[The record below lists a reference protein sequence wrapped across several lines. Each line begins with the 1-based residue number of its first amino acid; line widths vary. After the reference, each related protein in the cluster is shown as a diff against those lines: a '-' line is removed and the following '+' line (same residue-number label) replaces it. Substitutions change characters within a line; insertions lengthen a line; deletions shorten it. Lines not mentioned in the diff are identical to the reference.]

1 MAGCRIVNAAVE
13 GSVENI
19 NKIAE
24 QYKTLGTNFIT
35 YMNNANA
42 EMAGDA
48 KDALQ
53 NFINT
58 DVTSFVEE
66 CLPRAVKG
74 MATIQDAN
82 RTSFVQADQ
91 RKVNSNKEREL

>member
-35 YMNNANA
+35 DLNNAIA
-42 EMAGDA
+42 AMEGEA

-58 DVTSFVEE
+58 DVKSFVEE
-66 CLPRAVKG
+66 RLPSAVQG
-74 MATIQDAN
+74 MATLLEAN
-82 RTSFVQADQ
+82 RTNFVDADQ
-91 RKVNSNKEREL
+91 QIADSISGS